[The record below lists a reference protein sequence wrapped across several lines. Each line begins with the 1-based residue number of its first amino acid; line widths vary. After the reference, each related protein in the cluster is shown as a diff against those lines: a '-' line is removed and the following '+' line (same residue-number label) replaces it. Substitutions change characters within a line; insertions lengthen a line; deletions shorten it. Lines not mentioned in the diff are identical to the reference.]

1 MSYFVPKNNLD
12 MFGKLRV
19 SQPQTLFDSKLLRD
33 ADTYQWDDVTVSGT
47 AASAYNAN
55 QSSVTLSTTAAI
67 GRRVRQTKRR
77 FNYQPGKAQA
87 ILITGILAVAGGVAN
102 SYTLLGPCDD
112 KNGLYFRRNST
123 GVYVGRRTYTSGS
136 AVDTEVLQSSWN
148 IDKLD
153 GTGVSGK
160 TLDTSKTLIY
170 SIEFEW
176 LGVGSIRYGVIIDG
190 LPCPCHQINNS
201 NILTMVYMTTPNLPV
216 RWEVNSTSAATN
228 SCTAICCTVITEG
241 GLQETGKMVAV
252 DRGVTALTT
261 GNDTNIYPLLAVRLL
276 STALDTV
283 TVLQS
288 ISIAGGSVTSFKWQI
303 LLNPTVAGTAFSWA
317 AVTGSGMEAA
327 TGTTSATTLTA
338 GTGVALMSGYGVA
351 GQEGSFLTSISPSS
365 LQLIG
370 STVAGVSDILVLAI
384 QRITGAAETFYA
396 AMQFREL

>member
-1 MSYFVPKNNLD
+1 
-12 MFGKLRV
+12 
-19 SQPQTLFDSKLLRD
+19 
-33 ADTYQWDDVTVSGT
+33 
-47 AASAYNAN
+47 
-55 QSSVTLSTTAAI
+55 
-67 GRRVRQTKRR
+67 
-77 FNYQPGKAQA
+77 
-87 ILITGILAVAGGVAN
+87 
-102 SYTLLGPCDD
+102 
-112 KNGLYFRRNST
+112 
-123 GVYVGRRTYTSGS
+123 
-136 AVDTEVLQSSWN
+136 
-148 IDKLD
+148 
-153 GTGVSGK
+153 
-160 TLDTSKTLIY
+160 
-170 SIEFEW
+170 
-176 LGVGSIRYGVIIDG
+176 
-190 LPCPCHQINNS
+190 
-201 NILTMVYMTTPNLPV
+201 
-216 RWEVNSTSAATN
+216 
-228 SCTAICCTVITEG
+228 
-241 GLQETGKMVAV
+241 MVAV